1 MFKPEI
7 NYKKPMKK
15 SESDLSQC
23 FLPNFCGL
31 RMVFVV
37 VVIAQLF
44 AFVVSLLGM
53 QQAQGELWQTLGL
66 DSLFIQWC
74 ALASCAVMCVLR
86 GFIAHFS
93 HRVVAAIS
101 YFTIVLVI
109 CLVSEVAY
117 WYVFRGSG
125 ADTSHWQFVLRNAV
139 IAIILTG
146 PILRYFYVQHQWRA
160 NVRAEAESRL
170 QALQSRIR
178 PHFFFN
184 SMNTIASLT
193 RSDPARAEA
202 AVEDLADLF
211 RASMRDA
218 RQFHSMQQEW
228 HLCERYLEIESLRL
242 GERLKID
249 WQVDDIPGDA
259 FVPPLLI
266 QPLLENAIYH
276 GIERCTEGGTIH
288 IHGQMQDKQITVS
301 ISNPVANELSNKH
314 GNQIAQQNIRDRLE
328 ALYGQR
334 GKMHVDLNDHTYQVT
349 VSWPYWNKLDEDTDH

>member
-1 MFKPEI
+1 
-7 NYKKPMKK
+7 MKK
-15 SESDLSQC
+15 SDSDLSQC

-44 AFVVSLLGM
+44 AFVVLLLNI
-53 QQAQGELWQTLGL
+53 QQERNEMWQTLGL
-66 DSLFIQWC
+66 ASLFIQWC
-74 ALASCAVMCVLR
+74 ALASCAVMCLLR
-86 GFIAHFS
+86 PYIAHFS

-101 YFTIVLVI
+101 YTTIVVVV

-117 WYVFRGSG
+117 QYVFREAGSG
-125 ADTSHWQFVLRNAV
+125 TSHWQFVIRNAL
-139 IAIILTG
+139 ITIILTG

-193 RSDPARAEA
+193 RIDPARAES

-218 RQFHSMQQEW
+218 RQFHSMQEEW
-228 HLCERYLEIESLRL
+228 ALCERYLEIESLRL
-242 GERLKID
+242 GDRLKID

-276 GIERCTEGGTIH
+276 GIERRTEGGTIH
-288 IHGQMQDKQITVS
+288 IYGDMQAKQITVS
-301 ISNPVANELSNKH
+301 IKNPLSDELSDSH
-314 GNQIAQQNIRDRLE
+314 GNQIAQQNIRDRLQ
-328 ALYGQR
+328 ALYGAR
-334 GKMHVDLNDHTYQVT
+334 GKMQVDANQQTYHVTL
-349 VSWPYWNKLDEDTDH
+349 SWPYWNKLDEDTDH